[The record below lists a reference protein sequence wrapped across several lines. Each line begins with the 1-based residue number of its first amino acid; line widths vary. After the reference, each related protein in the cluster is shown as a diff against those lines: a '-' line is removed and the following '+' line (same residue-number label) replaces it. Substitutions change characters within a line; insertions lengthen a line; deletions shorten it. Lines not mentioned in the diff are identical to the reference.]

1 MLLVYEK
8 NTTMVVILGWLE
20 IWWVYIGVD
29 WSLEWLKYEGLNDW
43 FWRVKTL
50 NFYQQKL
57 HFSIVK
63 NND

>member
-8 NTTMVVILGWLE
+8 NSTMLVTLGWLE
-20 IWWVYIGVD
+20 IWWIYIGVD
-29 WSLEWLKYEGLNDW
+29 WSLEWLKDEGLHDW